1 MQKMYPRTNPEPA
14 GPNSTVI
21 PAPQIEEAI
30 RESVRENAA
39 HNRHES
45 ENTSQVVTDVNSLVQ
60 RVADVSLDQLDDGL
74 WTYGSYEISCT
85 ARANEYKGKSPAI
98 CSSTTLQSTQRE
110 VSSIRSRNGKRRRI
124 VPRAPPSEAISW
136 ARRFHRR
143 RPRRSAKMFLSR
155 RNDLSPVVGGVRG
168 GTGPHFAQ
176 HAAESRLRESRNSV
190 APRSPAALST
200 AQAWT
205 VV

>member
-1 MQKMYPRTNPEPA
+1 MYPRTNREPA
-14 GPNSTVI
+14 GPSENSNVI

-85 ARANEYKGKSPAI
+85 ARANKYKGKSSAI
-98 CSSTTLQSTQRE
+98 CSSTTL
-110 VSSIRSRNGKRRRI
+110 
-124 VPRAPPSEAISW
+124 
-136 ARRFHRR
+136 
-143 RPRRSAKMFLSR
+143 
-155 RNDLSPVVGGVRG
+155 
-168 GTGPHFAQ
+168 
-176 HAAESRLRESRNSV
+176 
-190 APRSPAALST
+190 
-200 AQAWT
+200 
-205 VV
+205 